1 MQMTSLR
8 RQLNVVSKGFYDE
21 HSSSFQDAALKHKAT
36 RRHEFDELVIVATA
50 IVILVAGYDTTGT
63 TLAFAIYELS
73 KNPDVQE
80 RLRNEV
86 EDIVGDAEEITY
98 DHIQS
103 MTYLDQVISE
113 TLRFHTPI
121 PFTQRATSK
130 PYKIPGNETCN
141 KPSYQYCDCCYCSSL
156 GSDLV
161 LEEDF
166 QIWINVSTI
175 HFDPKHYPDPHKFN
189 PEHFNKE
196 NKANRHPYA
205 FQSFGQGPRGCVGMR
220 FALLEAKLALANI
233 VKRYNL
239 LPSPKTKEPLELDP
253 LSGIAYVKGGLFL
266 KAEKL

>member
-86 EDIVGDAEEITY
+86 EDVVGDAEEITY

-113 TLRFHTPI
+113 TLRYHTPI

-130 PYKIPGNETCN
+130 PYKIPGNEKCN
-141 KPSYQYCDCCYCSSL
+141 KPSFQNCDCCYCST
-156 GSDLV
+156 V
-161 LEEDF
+161 L
-166 QIWINVSTI
+166 
-175 HFDPKHYPDPHKFN
+175 
-189 PEHFNKE
+189 
-196 NKANRHPYA
+196 
-205 FQSFGQGPRGCVGMR
+205 
-220 FALLEAKLALANI
+220 L
-233 VKRYNL
+233 
-239 LPSPKTKEPLELDP
+239 
-253 LSGIAYVKGGLFL
+253 
-266 KAEKL
+266 